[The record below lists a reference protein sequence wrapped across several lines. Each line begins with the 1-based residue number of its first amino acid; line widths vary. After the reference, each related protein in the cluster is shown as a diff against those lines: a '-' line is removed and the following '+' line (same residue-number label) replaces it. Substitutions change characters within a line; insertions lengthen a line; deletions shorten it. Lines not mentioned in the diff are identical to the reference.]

1 MTNKKELSCCYS
13 LAHKY
18 GRVARDC
25 IFTLCCAVLCCTSK
39 TDRKLF
45 GTSRNI
51 RIDSVAVGKAQVGQF
66 PILVF
71 YFFVDIPYK
80 ICMQYLFPIFHIM
93 YLYCSPMEYQ

>member
-1 MTNKKELSCCYS
+1 MEELYVIAS
-13 LAHKY
+13 L
-18 GRVARDC
+18 R
-25 IFTLCCAVLCCTSK
+25 CAVLCCTSK

-71 YFFVDIPYK
+71 YFFVDIAYK